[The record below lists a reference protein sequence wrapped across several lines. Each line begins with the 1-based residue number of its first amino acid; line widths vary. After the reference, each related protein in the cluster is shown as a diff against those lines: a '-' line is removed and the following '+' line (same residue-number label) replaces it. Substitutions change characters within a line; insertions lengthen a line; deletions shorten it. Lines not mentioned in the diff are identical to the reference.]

1 MAAKSSK
8 KKGKGKKKKSTAG
21 SSGGEGGIKEDTSPP
36 ILNDV
41 SSFLFSK
48 NNPPS
53 SPLSLPYIG
62 PISIIEGGKSIHGRG
77 LITTKDVNP
86 GECLF
91 AVQATISVEAN
102 AVQYIIQQQNNN
114 IVDGASL
121 EQITEKYLVEAVS
134 SLCDILNDEEIQ
146 PRENVDRARSLLA
159 AFTAQMKDNEIPAD
173 IKSDE
178 LMETLL
184 AKKIADSKDYT
195 KLDKETIL
203 NIIRIN
209 AFGPDYHNYS
219 KIAKYWSTSR
229 DNTENYNRLLGVYPL
244 AAMINHS
251 CSPNAVRVFGRIPD
265 TSDNDKSA
273 SEIDNIQGREVMIVH
288 ATTSIPKGTEITWS
302 YIPPSTPFA
311 PRRELLRSNYG
322 FTCNCTRCTKE
333 EEALK
338 NTECQELFG
347 VADNCWAMNQSSS
360 EGEKVMLSLVPSIEQ
375 IFFSKELSNEAQRY
389 LRVAY
394 STLYI
399 QYFNATLNDENTNE
413 TLHIA
418 TQLHFSFVACNNAS
432 TEHLS
437 IIHFCFDLASKMRA
451 SAIKANDTEAAN
463 KATLKVQF
471 WTNQLK
477 NAHMIRYGNLGDEL
491 ENVRMVSR
499 GVGFLLPCHLFN
511 MSK

>member
-8 KKGKGKKKKSTAG
+8 KKGKGKKKKSTTVG
-21 SSGGEGGIKEDTSPP
+21 SGGEVGIKEDNKSSPT
-36 ILNDV
+36 LNDI
-41 SSFLFSK
+41 SSLLFSNK
-48 NNPPS
+48 NNPS
-53 SPLSLPYIG
+53 SQLSLPFIG
-62 PISIIEGGKSIHGRG
+62 PISIIEGGKTIHGRG

-91 AVQATISVEAN
+91 AVQATVSTEVN
-102 AVQYIIQQQNNN
+102 ACRYIMQQQNNN
-114 IVDGASL
+114 IVDGTSL

-134 SLCDILNDEEIQ
+134 SLCDILNDQEIQ
-146 PRENVDRARSLLA
+146 PREPRENVDRARSLLA
-159 AFTAQMKDNEIPAD
+159 AFTAQMKDDDIPN

-195 KLDKETIL
+195 NLDKETIL

-209 AFGPDYHNYS
+209 AFGPDYHNYD
-219 KIAKYWSTSR
+219 KIAKCWSSTSQG
-229 DNTENYNRLLGVYPL
+229 NTENYNRLLGVYPL
-244 AAMINHS
+244 AALINHS
-251 CSPNAVRVFGRIPD
+251 CSPNAVRVFGRLPN
-265 TSDNDKSA
+265 TFENDKSA

-302 YIPPSTPFA
+302 YCPPSTPFVH
-311 PRRELLRSNYG
+311 RRELLRSNYG
-322 FTCNCTRCTKE
+322 FTCNCTRCIKE

-338 NTECQELFG
+338 NTVESQELFG
-347 VADNCWAMNQSSS
+347 VADNCWTMNQNSS

-375 IFFSKELSNEAQRY
+375 IFCSKELSNESQRY

-394 STLYI
+394 STLYM

-413 TLHIA
+413 TLHMG

-451 SAIKANDTEAAN
+451 NAIKTNDTDAAN
-463 KATLKVQF
+463 KATVKVQF

-477 NAHMIRYGNLGDEL
+477 TAHMIRYGNLGEEL
-491 ENVRMVSR
+491 ENVRMVS
-499 GVGFLLPCHLFN
+499 
-511 MSK
+511 